1 MSNINLIN
9 DEAAL
14 IGMSVSVGTD
24 GSGYD
29 IYDVANGFW
38 LQTVDSLVEAE
49 YELNN
54 SYTIRRSFYEAGQAS
69 AYHNGGL

>member
-1 MSNINLIN
+1 MTNINMLNDQASLI
-9 DEAAL
+9 E
-14 IGMSVSVGTD
+14 ISVSVAPEGT
-24 GSGYD
+24 GYD

-38 LQTVDSLVEAE
+38 LQTVDSLDEAE

-54 SYTIRRSFYEAGQAS
+54 SYKIRRSFYEAGQAS